1 MIKIYDVEGIE
12 KKVECTLFPD
22 GTKKFE
28 QTPTEEAEITW
39 NYESDDELVTLIML
53 TKHLRNTGC
62 KYIRLFMPYIPNA
75 RFDRVTDKKEVFTLK
90 YFAETI
96 NWIGFDEVYVIDPHS
111 YVSESLF
118 DRLTVINP
126 KDIVMNVINKT
137 FLEEMSLNKFSL
149 YFPDAGACKRYSGMF
164 KIPHTYGLKQRDWET
179 GSITGLDVVGDENLI
194 KGKTILIIDDI
205 CSKGGTFYH
214 SAKKL
219 KELGVDK
226 IYLYVTHCENTI
238 LKGELLNSGLVE
250 KVFTTN
256 SIFTEKHEKI
266 EVYDLN

>member
-1 MIKIYDVEGIE
+1 MIKVFDRYGTNIINTEN
-12 KKVECTLFPD
+12 FPD
-22 GTKKFE
+22 GTKKLK
-28 QTPTEEAEITW
+28 QKTTEFADISW
-39 NYESDDELVTLIML
+39 HYESDDELTTLIFL
-53 TKHLRNTGC
+53 SKHLRDNGC
-62 KYIRLFMPYIPNA
+62 KTMKLFMPYVPNA
-75 RFDRVTDKKEVFTLK
+75 RFDRVMNSEEVFTLK
-90 YFAETI
+90 HFAEVI
-96 NWIGFDEVYVIDPHS
+96 NWIGFDEVSILDPHS
-111 YVSESLF
+111 YVSEALF

-126 KDIVMNVINKT
+126 KDIIMDFINKN

-149 YFPDAGACKRYSGMF
+149 FFPDAGACKRYSGMF

-256 SIFTEKHEKI
+256 SIFTEKHKKI